1 MTADDRAVARYATE
15 SMDDGDLQVL
25 RRLAVIVD
33 RVDPV
38 PAGLVDRIGLALTID
53 ALHTEMAELRMIG
66 TPELALRSDEAS
78 IEAVTITF
86 TTDVLTVMITV
97 HAEADRVRVDGWAA
111 PAGELAVELHQGGR
125 IERVTSDV
133 DGRFSF
139 SDLGRG
145 PARLVLR
152 RPEQPDVPVVTPQ
165 IEL

>member
-1 MTADDRAVARYATE
+1 MNAEDRAVVRYATE
-15 SMDDGDLQVL
+15 PMDHGDLEVL
-25 RRLAVIVD
+25 RRLAAIVD

-38 PAGLVDRIGLALTID
+38 PAGLVERIGLALTID
-53 ALHTEMAELRMIG
+53 ALHTEMAELRTIG

-111 PAGELAVELHQGGR
+111 PAGELDVELHQGGR
-125 IERVTSDV
+125 VARTTSDA

-139 SDLGRG
+139 SELGRG